1 MISDS
6 TSVTTGK
13 EIAQHAQHISG
24 TVKQKQ
30 PVTGSQTPGQI
41 IGNVDDSGLD
51 EALAV
56 GGTTTLTGVGGAG
69 RSAIGE
75 ID

>member
-30 PVTGSQTPGQI
+30 PITGSQTPGQI

-51 EALAV
+51 
-56 GGTTTLTGVGGAG
+56 
-69 RSAIGE
+69 
-75 ID
+75 